1 MLFMNGHLN
10 EKLHMKCNR
19 LGERMLAV
27 NDYINDVSKSIP
39 FFIQGDARNVL
50 ARLPND
56 CIDCVVTSPPYYMK
70 RQYLGG
76 GIGLENTYQQY
87 IDNLLAIIEEVYR
100 VLKPTGSFWLNIGD
114 SYKNKQLLNIPYR
127 VAIRMQDEQGWI
139 LRNTVVW
146 DKMKGAMSQ
155 SKDSLGCE
163 YEPLFHFVKIRGGYY
178 YDSNSVRKKPHSARV
193 ENGAVVSATGV
204 SGIRY
209 RRKIELSTELTEE
222 QRANAYQALD
232 EALERIKKGELSD
245 FRMVI
250 KGANQRVTN
259 GNTSNLSGR
268 AKELQDKGFYFLF
281 YNPNGS
287 MISDV
292 WQILPEDTQGRKLH
306 FAPFPEDLV
315 KTPIILTCP
324 PNGIVL
330 DPFVGTGTTSYVA
343 TQLGRRSI
351 GIDMAH
357 EYLELAADRCSE
369 YGCVINK

>member
-1 MLFMNGHLN
+1 
-10 EKLHMKCNR
+10 
-19 LGERMLAV
+19 MLAV
-27 NDYINDVSKSIP
+27 NEYINDTTKSIP
-39 FFIQGDARNVL
+39 FFIQGDALNVL
-50 ARLPND
+50 ANLPND

-127 VAIRMQDEQGWI
+127 VAIRMQDEQKWI

-163 YEPLFHFVKIRGGYY
+163 YEPLFHFVKKRSGYY
-178 YDSNSVRKKPHSARV
+178 YDSDSVRKKPRSAHV

-204 SGIRY
+204 SGVRY
-209 RRKIELSTELTEE
+209 RRKIELSTKLKEE
-222 QRANAYQALD
+222 QRTNAYQALD
-232 EALERIKKGELSD
+232 EVLKQKKKGELSD

-259 GNTSNLSGR
+259 GDATNLSGR
-268 AKELQDKGFYFLF
+268 AKELRDKGFYFLF

-292 WQILPEDTQGRKLH
+292 WQIIPEDTQGRKLH

-315 KTPIILTCP
+315 KTPIVLTCP

-351 GIDMAH
+351 GIDMAQ
-357 EYLELAADRCSE
+357 EYLELAEDRCSE
-369 YGCVINK
+369 YGCVINKELETLL

>member
-1 MLFMNGHLN
+1 MIRAN
-10 EKLHMKCNR
+10 E
-19 LGERMLAV
+19 
-27 NDYINDVSKSIP
+27 YINDLNLTAP
-39 FFIQGDARNVL
+39 CFIQGDALKVL
-50 ARLPND
+50 AYLPAN

-76 GIGLENTYQQY
+76 GIGLEESYQEY
-87 IDNLLAIIEEVYR
+87 INNLLLITKEIYR

-114 SYKNKQLLNIPYR
+114 SYKNKQLLNIPHR
-127 VAIRMQDEQGWI
+127 VAIKMQDEQKWI

-163 YEPLFHFVKIRGGYY
+163 YEPLFHFVKKKTGYY
-178 YDSNSVRKKPHSARV
+178 YNSDAVRKKPRNARI

-204 SGIRY
+204 SGVRY

-222 QRANAYQALD
+222 QRINAYQAL
-232 EALERIKKGELSD
+232 EEVLNRIRKGELSD
-245 FRMVI
+245 FLMVI

-259 GNTSNLSGR
+259 GDMTNLSGR
-268 AKELQDKGFYFLF
+268 AKELQEKGFYFLF

-292 WQILPEDTQGRKLH
+292 WQIIPEDTQGRRLH

-315 KTPIILTCP
+315 KTPIVLTCP
-324 PNGIVL
+324 PNGVVL

-343 TQLGRRSI
+343 AQLKHKSI
-351 GIDMAH
+351 GIDLAK
-357 EYLELAADRCSE
+357 EYLELAENRCSE
-369 YGCVINK
+369 YGCLNSGEWETFI

>member
-1 MLFMNGHLN
+1 
-10 EKLHMKCNR
+10 
-19 LGERMLAV
+19 MLAV
-27 NDYINDVSKSIP
+27 NEYINDTTKSIP
-39 FFIQGDARNVL
+39 FFIQGDALNVL
-50 ARLPND
+50 ANLPND
-56 CIDCVVTSPPYYMK
+56 CIDCVATSPPYYMK

-127 VAIRMQDEQGWI
+127 VAIRMQDEQKWI

-163 YEPLFHFVKIRGGYY
+163 YEPLFHFVKKRSGYY
-178 YDSNSVRKKPHSARV
+178 YDSDSVRKKPRSAHV

-204 SGIRY
+204 SGVRY

-222 QRANAYQALD
+222 QRTNAYQALD
-232 EALERIKKGELSD
+232 EVLERIKKGELSD

-259 GNTSNLSGR
+259 GDATNLSGR
-268 AKELQDKGFYFLF
+268 AKELRDKGFYFLF

-292 WQILPEDTQGRKLH
+292 WQIIPEDTQGRKLH

-315 KTPIILTCP
+315 KTPIVLTCP

-351 GIDMAH
+351 GIDMAQ
-357 EYLELAADRCSE
+357 EYLELAEDRCSE
-369 YGCVINK
+369 YGCVINKELETLL

>member
-1 MLFMNGHLN
+1 MIT
-10 EKLHMKCNR
+10 
-19 LGERMLAV
+19 V
-27 NDYINDVSKSIP
+27 NDYILNSTLIEPCFV
-39 FFIQGDARNVL
+39 QGDSLNVL
-50 ARLPND
+50 SRLPNA
-56 CIDCVVTSPPYYMK
+56 CIDCVATSPPYYMK

-76 GIGLENTYQQY
+76 GIGLESTYIEY
-87 IDNLLAIIEEVYR
+87 IDNLLSIIHEIYR

-114 SYKNKQLLNIPYR
+114 SYQNKQLLNIPHR
-127 VAIRMQDEQGWI
+127 VAIKMQDDQKWI
-139 LRNTVVW
+139 LRNTVIW

-163 YEPLFHFVKIRGGYY
+163 YEPIFHFVKKKTGYY
-178 YDSNSVRKKPHSARV
+178 YDADAVRRKPRSARV

-204 SGIRY
+204 SGVRY
-209 RRKIELSTELTEE
+209 RRKIELSTEFTEE
-222 QRANAYQALD
+222 QRQNAYKALD
-232 EALERIKKGELSD
+232 DTLERIKKGELAD

-259 GNTSNLSGR
+259 GDTANLSGR
-268 AKELQDKGFYFLF
+268 AKELQEKGFYFLF

-292 WQILPEDTQGRKLH
+292 WQITPEDTQGRKLH

-343 TQLGRRSI
+343 AKLKRKSV
-351 GIDMAH
+351 GIDMSK
-357 EYLELAADRCSE
+357 EYLELAEHRCSE
-369 YGCVINK
+369 FGRLNNGEFENLL

>member
-1 MLFMNGHLN
+1 MT
-10 EKLHMKCNR
+10 
-19 LGERMLAV
+19 V
-27 NDYINDVSKSIP
+27 NDYITNPILREPCFV
-39 FFIQGDARNVL
+39 QGDSLKVL
-50 ARLPND
+50 AQFPDN
-56 CIDCVVTSPPYYMK
+56 CIDCVITSPPYYMK

-76 GIGLENTYQQY
+76 GIGLESTYQEY
-87 IDNLLAIIEEVYR
+87 IDNLLAIIHEIYR

-114 SYKNKQLLNIPYR
+114 SYRNKQLLNIPYR
-127 VAIRMQDEQGWI
+127 VAIKMQDNQRWI

-146 DKMKGAMSQ
+146 DKIKGTMSQ
-155 SKDSLGCE
+155 SKDSLGSE
-163 YEPLFHFVKIRGGYY
+163 YEPMFHFVKKKSGYY
-178 YDSNSVRKKPHSARV
+178 YNADAVRRKPRSARV

-204 SGIRY
+204 SGVRY

-222 QRANAYQALD
+222 QRQNAYHALD
-232 EALERIKKGELSD
+232 NVLERIKKGELSD

-259 GNTSNLSGR
+259 GNTTKLSGR
-268 AKELQDKGFYFLF
+268 AKELQEKGFYFLF

-292 WQILPEDTQGRKLH
+292 WQIIPEDTQGRKLH

-324 PNGIVL
+324 PDGIVL

-343 TQLGRRSI
+343 AQLKRKSV
-351 GIDMAH
+351 GIDMSK
-357 EYLELAADRCSE
+357 EYLELAESRCSE
-369 YGCVINK
+369 FGCLNNGELEKVL

>member
-1 MLFMNGHLN
+1 MTT
-10 EKLHMKCNR
+10 
-19 LGERMLAV
+19 V
-27 NDYINDVSKSIP
+27 NNYIKDSSLTEPCFV
-39 FFIQGDARNVL
+39 QGDALKVL
-50 ARLPND
+50 SYFPDN

-76 GIGLENTYQQY
+76 GIGLEPTYKEY
-87 IDNLLAIIEEVYR
+87 VENLLAIVQEIYR

-114 SYKNKQLLNIPYR
+114 SYQNKQLLNIPHR
-127 VAIRMQDEQGWI
+127 VAIKMQDDQKWI
-139 LRNTVVW
+139 LRNTIVW

-163 YEPLFHFVKIRGGYY
+163 YEPMFHFVKKKSGYY
-178 YDSNSVRKKPHSARV
+178 YDSDAVRRKPRSAHI

-204 SGIRY
+204 SGVRY
-209 RRKIELSTELTEE
+209 KRKIELSTELTEE
-222 QRANAYQALD
+222 QRQNAYKELD
-232 EALERIKKGELSD
+232 EVLERIRRGELSD

-259 GNTSNLSGR
+259 GNTTNLSGR
-268 AKELQDKGFYFLF
+268 AKELQEKGFYFLF

-292 WQILPEDTQGRKLH
+292 WQIVPEDTQGRKLH

-324 PNGIVL
+324 PDGIVL

-343 TQLGRRSI
+343 AQLRRKSI
-351 GIDMAH
+351 GIDMSK
-357 EYLELAADRCSE
+357 EYLELAESRCAKF
-369 YGCVINK
+369 GCLNNGELETVL

>member
-1 MLFMNGHLN
+1 
-10 EKLHMKCNR
+10 
-19 LGERMLAV
+19 MLAV
-27 NDYINDVSKSIP
+27 NEYINDTTKSIP
-39 FFIQGDARNVL
+39 FFIQGDALNVL
-50 ARLPND
+50 ANLPND

-127 VAIRMQDEQGWI
+127 VAIRMQDEQKWI

-163 YEPLFHFVKIRGGYY
+163 YEPLFHFVKRRSGYY
-178 YDSNSVRKKPHSARV
+178 YDSDSVRKKPRSAHV

-204 SGIRY
+204 SGVRY

-222 QRANAYQALD
+222 QRTNAYQALD
-232 EALERIKKGELSD
+232 EVLERIKKGELSD

-259 GNTSNLSGR
+259 GDATNLSGR
-268 AKELQDKGFYFLF
+268 AKELRDKGFYFLF

-292 WQILPEDTQGRKLH
+292 WQIIPEDTQGRKLH

-315 KTPIILTCP
+315 KTPIVLTCP

-351 GIDMAH
+351 GIDMAQ
-357 EYLELAADRCSE
+357 EYLELAEDRCSE
-369 YGCVINK
+369 YGCVINKELETLL

>member
-1 MLFMNGHLN
+1 
-10 EKLHMKCNR
+10 
-19 LGERMLAV
+19 MLAV
-27 NDYINDVSKSIP
+27 NEYINDTTKSIP
-39 FFIQGDARNVL
+39 FFIQGDALNVL
-50 ARLPND
+50 ANLPND

-127 VAIRMQDEQGWI
+127 VAIRMQDEQKWI

-163 YEPLFHFVKIRGGYY
+163 YEPLFHFVKKRSGYY
-178 YDSNSVRKKPHSARV
+178 YDSDSVRKKPRSAHV

-204 SGIRY
+204 SGVKKKK
-209 RRKIELSTELTEE
+209 KIELSTELTEE
-222 QRANAYQALD
+222 QRTNAYQALD
-232 EALERIKKGELSD
+232 EVLERIKKGELSD

-259 GNTSNLSGR
+259 GDATNLSGR
-268 AKELQDKGFYFLF
+268 AKELRDKGFYFLF

-292 WQILPEDTQGRKLH
+292 WQIIPEDTQGRKLH

-315 KTPIILTCP
+315 KTPIVLTCP

-351 GIDMAH
+351 GIDMAQ
-357 EYLELAADRCSE
+357 EYLELAEDRCSE
-369 YGCVINK
+369 YGCVINKELETLL

>member
-1 MLFMNGHLN
+1 MISIN
-10 EKLHMKCNR
+10 EYIKTPTL
-19 LGERMLAV
+19 LAPCFV
-27 NDYINDVSKSIP
+27 R
-39 FFIQGDARNVL
+39 GDALKVL
-50 ARLPND
+50 ACLPD
-56 CIDCVVTSPPYYMK
+56 ECIDCVVTSPPYYMK
-70 RQYLGG
+70 RQYLCG
-76 GIGLENTYQQY
+76 GIGMETTYQEY
-87 IDNLLAIIEEVYR
+87 IDNLLAVVKEIYR

-114 SYKNKQLLNIPYR
+114 SYKNKQLLNIPHR
-127 VAIRMQDEQGWI
+127 VAIRMQDEQKWI

-163 YEPLFHFVKIRGGYY
+163 YEPVFHFVKKKNGYY
-178 YDSNSVRKKPHSARV
+178 YDSDAVRKKPRSARV
-193 ENGAVVSATGV
+193 ENGAVISATGV
-204 SGIRY
+204 SGVRY

-222 QRANAYQALD
+222 QRANAYKALD
-232 EALERIKKGELSD
+232 NVLERIRNGELAD

-259 GNTSNLSGR
+259 GDTVNLSGR
-268 AKELQDKGFYFLF
+268 AKELRDKGFYFLF

-292 WQILPEDTQGRKLH
+292 WQIIPEDTQGRKLH

-324 PNGIVL
+324 SNGIVL

-343 TQLGRRSI
+343 ARLNRKSI
-351 GIDMAH
+351 GIDMAQ
-357 EYLELAADRCSE
+357 EYLELAKNRCSQ
-369 YGCVINK
+369 YGCLNNVELEASI